1 MDTFHKT
8 ATYLFVD
15 NFTRYNVEILPLINL
30 ERPNGVSAK
39 HVAAKCLLQI

>member
-15 NFTRYNVEILPLINL
+15 NFTRCNVGIRPLINL
-30 ERPNGVSAK
+30 ERPKGVPAK